1 MSFFYFTNMKTL
13 FIFFLSVQ
21 LYPLELKA
29 VSEVETFFFNSFKN
43 KINCDKSVVEYI
55 EKTVPLINPS
65 HIEKNIFFGHVSR
78 FVEIVRPIF
87 FKNHYK
93 TEAEDVLKN
102 KIKEESKNSF
112 SINNGQKKLFVYINI
127 LGIFLIILLFLSLL
141 YHNKLTARDLEIA
154 KMKEL
159 ELKRLNEYE
168 QLEKSKINDELK
180 AQKREMLNSLLFLRD
195 INTEINKVL
204 DKINKIAEK
213 SVITKDDLHKLKE
226 EIIYR
231 NNKIKKKSD
240 FNQKLA
246 NTHKKFFTELIQ
258 LHPDL
263 TTTEL
268 KILAYLRVSM
278 TTKEIAD
285 IQNVTIEA
293 VRKTRYRVRKKMNLK
308 SDESLEQYLLNIQ

>member
-1 MSFFYFTNMKTL
+1 MKTL

-21 LYPLELKA
+21 LYPLEIKT
-29 VSEVETFFFNSFKN
+29 VSDIESSVFNSFKN

-78 FVEIVRPIF
+78 FVEPLRVNF
-87 FKNHYK
+87 FKNHYNIK
-93 TEAEDVLKN
+93 NEDELKK
-102 KIKEESKNSF
+102 KIKDESTNSL
-112 SINNGQKKLFVYINI
+112 SNNNGLKKLFVYITI
-127 LGIFLIILLFLSLL
+127 SGFFLIILLFLSLL

-159 ELKRLNEYE
+159 ELRRLNECE
-168 QLEKSKINDELK
+168 QLEKSKINEELK
-180 AQKREMLNSLLFLRD
+180 TQKREMLNSLLYLRD
-195 INTEINKVL
+195 LNTEINKVL

-213 SVITKDDLHKLKE
+213 SVITKEDLHKLKE
-226 EIIYR
+226 DIIYR
-231 NNKIKKKSD
+231 NDKIKKKSD
-240 FNQKLA
+240 FNQKLVG
-246 NTHKKFFTELIQ
+246 THKKFFTDLTQ
-258 LHPDL
+258 SHPDL

-268 KILAYLRVSM
+268 KILAYLRVGM